1 MKLNR
6 NKTFVGL
13 FAALVACMAFT
24 VGTGTAS
31 AAVTPALTGSGST
44 LVAPL
49 MAEWNTRLGGGITY
63 GGGGSG
69 KGITDIGAGTTDFG
83 ASDAPMTAA
92 QAAGCAGC
100 VTIPW
105 ALSAAGVVAN
115 VPGVTGLKLTPSVI
129 AGIFRGSVT
138 TWNDPRITKLNP
150 HKTLPALKITPI
162 HRVDGSGT
170 TYAFTDFL
178 SAAVPTFKSAV
189 GAGTLVSWPVGP
201 GASGSGGVA
210 NAAKAD
216 GAIAYI
222 GIDYIIPNGLAPR
235 VVSVQN
241 PAGKFVFPNLANI
254 KAAAA
259 TVTKV
264 PKSNVLHIVNPKAP
278 KKATKKVKATYA
290 KAYPIST
297 FTYVITKKGSPKA
310 AGLKQLID
318 FALGAGRGL
327 RGDLGF
333 APVPDVV
340 AKAGKTAAS
349 KL

>member
-1 MKLNR
+1 MEETRMKLNR
-6 NKTFVGL
+6 KSTFATL
-13 FAALVACMAFT
+13 FVALVSCMAFA

-31 AAVTPALTGSGST
+31 AAVTPAITGSGST

-69 KGITDIGAGTTDFG
+69 KGITDISAGTTDFG
-83 ASDAPMTAA
+83 ASDAPLTPA
-92 QAAGCAGC
+92 QAGACAGC

-115 VPGVTGLKLTPSVI
+115 VPGVSGLKLTPTLI
-129 AGIFRGSVT
+129 AGIFRGSVVN
-138 TWNDPRITKLNP
+138 WNDARIKKVNP
-150 HKTLPALKITPI
+150 NKTLPDLKITPI
-162 HRVDGSGT
+162 HRLDGSGT

-178 SAAVPTFKSAV
+178 SRAVPSWKSSV
-189 GAGTLVSWPVGP
+189 SYGTLVSWPVGP

-222 GIDYIIPNGLAPR
+222 GIDYIIPNGLAPK
-235 VVSVQN
+235 VVAVQN
-241 PAGKFVFPNLANI
+241 PAGKFVLPNLSNI

-264 PKSNVLHIVNPKAP
+264 PKSNVLHIVNPRHRRRPPRRSRAP
-278 KKATKKVKATYA
+278 TRRPTR
-290 KAYPIST
+290 SRR
-297 FTYVITKKGSPKA
+297 SP
-310 AGLKQLID
+310 
-318 FALGAGRGL
+318 
-327 RGDLGF
+327 
-333 APVPDVV
+333 
-340 AKAGKTAAS
+340 T
-349 KL
+349 